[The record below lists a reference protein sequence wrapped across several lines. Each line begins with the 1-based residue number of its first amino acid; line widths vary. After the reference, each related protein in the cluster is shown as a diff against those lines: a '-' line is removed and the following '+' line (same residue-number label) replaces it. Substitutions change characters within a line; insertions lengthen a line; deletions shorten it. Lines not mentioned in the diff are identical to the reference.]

1 MMIMMIYIKKEI
13 CNVEIWNF
21 FGEYLWMIGKLIN
34 CEVMIGNVCRKDL
47 KIEINNETGDRNE
60 EKIDGKCRNSM

>member
-1 MMIMMIYIKKEI
+1 
-13 CNVEIWNF
+13 
-21 FGEYLWMIGKLIN
+21 MIGKLIN